1 MTWVWVAG
9 LVLMAGMPLQVKHPS
24 ACDHAAPPVGMRWVC
39 ASGNTCDCR
48 LLPSGAQDEEE
59 VGGAKTLSPAA
70 APQSLVCRIASF
82 VVPGYPEEARRARKE
97 GVITATLLLAADGTV
112 KAVHVQSGDQQLAGA
127 AESAWRQW
135 RFTAGNREESI
146 PVSVK
151 FVLAEN
157 ASGSVSGNSLLNAVV
172 TASPSR

>member
-9 LVLMAGMPLQVKHPS
+9 LVLMAGMPLQVKHPN
-24 ACDHAAPPVGMRWVC
+24 ACDHAAPPAGMRWVC
-39 ASGNTCDCR
+39 ASRDTCDCR
-48 LLPSGAQDEEE
+48 LVPSGALAGEQ
-59 VGGAKTLSPAA
+59 VGGTKTLSPTSAS
-70 APQSLVCRIASF
+70 QSLVCRIASF

-112 KAVHVQSGDQQLAGA
+112 KDVHVQSGDQQLAGA

-135 RFTAGNREESI
+135 RFMAGNREESI
-146 PVSVK
+146 PVSVR

-157 ASGSVSGNSLLNAVV
+157 AAGSVSGSSLLNAVV